1 MLKTRKSSVYDSI
14 CQFVALIV
22 DESIHIHSLGRTYAF
37 RLSLRE
43 FPLKG
48 RGNVIAPFA
57 RVAETE

>member
-1 MLKTRKSSVYDSI
+1 MTTFH
-14 CQFVALIV
+14 QFVALIL
-22 DESIHIHSLGRTYAF
+22 DEYESIYIHSLGRTYAF
-37 RLSLRE
+37 PLSLRE